1 MANHTLKILRCV
13 HTARFSRYV
22 WLFFSI
28 MIERLKFRVFLEKLL
43 LPIQGHEYVFDVF
56 AQLEREKIKFSLA
69 FRKVLWYQTMRFGNK
84 LFSQVIYNQVSRL
97 F

>member
-1 MANHTLKILRCV
+1 MNESV
-13 HTARFSRYV
+13 EVSF
-22 WLFFSI
+22 FFS
-28 MIERLKFRVFLEKLL
+28 EKLL

>member
-1 MANHTLKILRCV
+1 MNESVEVSFC
-13 HTARFSRYV
+13 F
-22 WLFFSI
+22 LFFS
-28 MIERLKFRVFLEKLL
+28 EKLL

-84 LFSQVIYNQVSRL
+84 LFSQVIYNQVSCL